1 MYAVVE
7 TGGKQVRVRE
17 GDSVQVERL
26 DLAPG
31 DEVVFDRVLCLSGE
45 GRFVP
50 GYPTVDG
57 AVVRGLVESQGR
69 GRKII
74 VFRYKAKANERRKTG
89 HRQSLTTVRIVE
101 VREARG
107 EVGADDVAG
116 QQAGENAE
124 TSVGVEGVSGEA
136 LSTLQTP
143 SAE

>member
-17 GDSVQVERL
+17 GDIVQVERL

-50 GYPTVDG
+50 GHPTVDG

-69 GRKII
+69 ARKII

-101 VREARG
+101 VREARSEHG
-107 EVGADDVAG
+107 VPDDV
-116 QQAGENAE
+116 ENVERAVDA
-124 TSVGVEGVSGEA
+124 SVVGGEA
-136 LSTLQTP
+136 PGEPVVVPETP
-143 SAE
+143 AAE